1 MKLEP
6 TIQSLFQGFSKLNRR
21 DRLNQLVK
29 IGILTE
35 EDIYFLQTSVDPVL
49 TDLAENLVENVIGC
63 FPLPLGV
70 ATHFCI
76 DGQEYVIP
84 MAVEETSII
93 AAASKTAKWIQSVG
107 SITTHVEGHCI
118 IGQVHFPA
126 VNDFTALNLAVL
138 THKIQLIEE
147 LNQGVA
153 NGLFRRGGGVSDLL
167 LREIPRNN
175 LPSMAVL
182 HVLLDPCDAMGAN
195 IISQVCEALKPRLQT
210 LTHERVGICIL
221 SNLVD
226 TRLTHAKIVM
236 RDIDLKL
243 GQAIEEASLFAVCD
257 PYRAATHNKG
267 VLNGMDAV
275 LIATGNDWR
284 AVEAGVHAYAARS
297 GQYQPITR
305 WEMHGN
311 DLHGFFAAPVI
322 VGIVGGVTR
331 LHPTAQLCLR
341 LLGVKNAETLSRII
355 AAVGLVQNLGAL
367 RALSEEGI
375 CQGHMKLHV
384 DNLLM
389 TAGANANQISAARE
403 GLQKILQQEKKISV
417 SDAERVLRE
426 LNDHISSIYKTG

>member
-6 TIQSLFQGFSKLNRR
+6 AIQSLLQGFSKLNRH
-21 DRLNQLVK
+21 DRLNQLRK
-29 IGILTE
+29 MGALTE
-35 EDIYFLQTSVDPVL
+35 EDIYFLQTSVDPAL
-49 TDLAENLVENVIGC
+49 SDLAENLIENVIGC

-93 AAASKTAKWIQSVG
+93 AAASKTAKWVQSAG

-118 IGQVHFPA
+118 IGQVHFPV
-126 VNDFTALNLAVL
+126 VNDFAALNQTVL
-138 THKIQLIEE
+138 THKTQLIEE

-167 LREIPRNN
+167 LREIPRDHF
-175 LPSMAVL
+175 PSMAAL

-195 IISQVCEALKPRLQT
+195 IISQVCEALKPRLQA
-210 LTHERVGICIL
+210 LTGERVGICIL

-226 TRLTHAKIVM
+226 TRVTHAKIVM
-236 RDIDLKL
+236 RDIDPKL
-243 GQAIEEASLFAVCD
+243 GQAIEEASLFAACD

-284 AVEAGVHAYAARS
+284 AVEAGVHAYATRS

-305 WEMHGN
+305 WEMHEN

-389 TAGANANQISAARE
+389 TAGANANQMSAARVI
-403 GLQKILQQEKKISV
+403 LQKILQQEKKISV
-417 SDAERVLRE
+417 SDAERVLNE
-426 LNDHISSIYKTG
+426 LKA

>member
-1 MKLEP
+1 MNIKSSSSE
-6 TIQSLFQGFSKLNRR
+6 LFQGFSKLNLRE
-21 DRLNQLVK
+21 RLNKLREM
-29 IGILTE
+29 GALTE

-49 TDLAENLVENVIGC
+49 TDLAEKLVENVIGC
-63 FPLPLGV
+63 FPLPLGI
-70 ATHFCI
+70 ATNFQI
-76 DGQEYVIP
+76 DGEKYLIP
-84 MAVEETSII
+84 MVVEETSII
-93 AAASKTAKWIQSVG
+93 AAASKTAKWIRSTG
-107 SITTHVEGHCI
+107 SITTEIDGDCI
-118 IGQVHFPA
+118 IGQVHFPS
-126 VNDFTALNLAVL
+126 VKDFSALSQTIMAYK
-138 THKIQLIEE
+138 TQLIEE

-153 NGLFRRGGGVSDLL
+153 NGLFQRGGGVCDLV
-167 LREIPRNN
+167 LREIPQKNQ
-175 LPSMAVL
+175 PSIAVL
-182 HVLLDPCDAMGAN
+182 HVLLNPCDAMGAN
-195 IISQVCEALKPRLQT
+195 IISQVCEALKPRLAT

-226 TRLTHAKIVM
+226 SKITRVKIVL
-236 RDIDLKL
+236 RNIDRTL
-243 GQAIEEASLFAVCD
+243 GQAIEEAWVFAACD

-305 WEMHGN
+305 WQMQGD

-322 VGIVGGVTR
+322 VGTVGGVTR

-341 LLGVKNAETLSRII
+341 LLGVKNAESLSRVI

-389 TAGANANQISAARE
+389 AAGAKTEQISTARE
-403 GLQKILQQEKKISV
+403 ILQKILQQEKKISV
-417 SDAERVLRE
+417 TDAKQV
-426 LNDHISSIYKTG
+426 LNDLELTS